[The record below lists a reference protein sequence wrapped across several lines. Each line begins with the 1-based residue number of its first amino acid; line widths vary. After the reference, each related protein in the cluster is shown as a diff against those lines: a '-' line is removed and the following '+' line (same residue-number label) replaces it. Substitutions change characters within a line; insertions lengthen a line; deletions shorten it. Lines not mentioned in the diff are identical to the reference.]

1 MSHLSTA
8 KLADEMGYSKR
19 QIQRMAAN
27 GEVPGA
33 SRTPAGHWAI
43 PDTPELRRWMEEY
56 RKTESAQRIVD
67 LCDKAQ
73 LQDAFGLVKE
83 ILERAH
89 SLRCLLRK
97 AGWAPNSPIWGFLYQ
112 ELHPLRMTL
121 ETLKMP
127 IEEALRY
134 VEEEEER
141 IEAERWG
148 KAPSEEGK
156 NQGSG

>member
-1 MSHLSTA
+1 MSHFSTA
-8 KLADEMGYSKR
+8 QLAEQLGYSKR
-19 QIQRMAAN
+19 QVQRMAAD
-27 GEVPGA
+27 GQIPGA
-33 SRTPAGHWAI
+33 ARTPAGHWRI
-43 PDTPELRRWMEEY
+43 PDTPELREWVRNF
-56 RKTESAQRIVD
+56 RKTESAERIVD

-97 AGWAPNSPIWGFLYQ
+97 AGWAHCSPIWGFLYE

-127 IEEALRY
+127 IEDVFRY
-134 VEEEEER
+134 IDNEER
-141 IEAERWG
+141 RSPQSAGGPAAE
-148 KAPSEEGK
+148 STE
-156 NQGSG
+156 

>member
-8 KLADEMGYSKR
+8 DLADEMAYSKR

-33 SRTPAGHWAI
+33 SRTPAGHWSI

-56 RKTESAQRIVD
+56 RKAESAQRIVD
-67 LCDKAQ
+67 LCDKVQ

-97 AGWAPNSPIWGFLYQ
+97 AGWARNSPIWGFLYE

-134 VEEEEER
+134 FSEEEER
-141 IEAERWG
+141 IEAERSG
-148 KAPSEEGK
+148 KAPPNDGRIRD
-156 NQGSG
+156 SG